1 MPVSEKIMLFLKP
14 PSWFDFEIFLMYQW
28 LQILLLKIFGIMQYP
43 HQPPDWSNNLL
54 VVDWSKNSGQRS
66 AKDHSGREASY
77 FNAAGRC
84 RQKVDVFT
92 HRRWSSPNIDIEWLR
107 FKCYVKYWRIP
118 TMPTMRCHLPKMI
131 SRVKW
136 FGLVNANMREH
147 RNDSWMKIC
156 CDRFCAPVQFCPPL
170 LANIWLTLS
179 NLTQISSDH

>member
-14 PSWFDFEIFLMYQW
+14 PSWPDFEIFLMYQW

-43 HQPPDWSNNLL
+43 HQPSDWSNNLL

-92 HRRWSSPNIDIEWLR
+92 HRRWSSPNIDIEWPR

-118 TMPTMRCHLPKMI
+118 AMPTMRCHNI
-131 SRVKW
+131 CQRWSQGW
-136 FGLVNANMREH
+136 SGLVW
-147 RNDSWMKIC
+147 WMQIC
-156 CDRFCAPVQFCPPL
+156 V
-170 LANIWLTLS
+170 NIEMILGW
-179 NLTQISSDH
+179 